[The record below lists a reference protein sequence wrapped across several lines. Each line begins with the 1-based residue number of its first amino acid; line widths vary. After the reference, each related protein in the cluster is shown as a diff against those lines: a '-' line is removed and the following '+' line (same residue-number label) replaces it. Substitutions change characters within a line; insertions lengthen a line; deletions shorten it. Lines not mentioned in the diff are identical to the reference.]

1 MEVHQHTHTP
11 RKKWTH
17 YVWEF
22 LMLFLAVFC
31 GFLAENQREH
41 YVEHKRAKEYAEMMK
56 DDLLKDTA
64 QLGGL
69 IRGKESLL
77 QAQKNWERFWQI
89 SIDKVTWTDIE
100 TRKNPGVDVSPFL
113 WNDATYSQMKS
124 SGNLR
129 LFRDKELIKKI
140 ALYESLI
147 KRFEFWN
154 NWTQELI
161 KSDHYFQSEVNEEVF
176 RKNNP
181 SFDKNKSLKMLG
193 YNFEEWSEASI
204 IGNKLVAFQLGLRED
219 YREVNKIAGEIISLL
234 NKNYHLK

>member
-17 YVWEF
+17 YMWEF

-41 YVEHKRAKEYAEMMK
+41 YVEHKRAKDYAEMMK

-69 IRGKESLL
+69 IRGIENLL
-77 QAQKNWERFWQI
+77 QAQKNKELLWQI
-89 SIDKVTWTDIE
+89 STDKITWADIE
-100 TRKNPGVDVSPFL
+100 ALRNPRVDVTPFF

-140 ALYESLI
+140 ALYESMI
-147 KRFEFWN
+147 KGFEFWN
-154 NWTQELI
+154 
-161 KSDHYFQSEVNEEVF
+161 KS
-176 RKNNP
+176 
-181 SFDKNKSLKMLG
+181 
-193 YNFEEWSEASI
+193 I
-204 IGNKLVAFQLGLRED
+204 
-219 YREVNKIAGEIISLL
+219 
-234 NKNYHLK
+234 

>member
-41 YVEHKRAKEYAEMMK
+41 YVEHKRAKEYAGMMK
-56 DDLLKDTA
+56 EDLLKDTA

-69 IRGKESLL
+69 IRGIESLL
-77 QAQKNWERFWQI
+77 QAQKNKEWLWQMSTEKI
-89 SIDKVTWTDIE
+89 TWADIE
-100 TRKNPGVDVSPFL
+100 ASRNPGVDITPFF

-129 LFRDKELIKKI
+129 LFRDKELIRQI
-140 ALYESLI
+140 ALFESMT
-147 KRFEFWN
+147 KGFEFWN
-154 NWTQELI
+154 KSIQDFL
-161 KSDHYFQSEVNEEVF
+161 KSDYQFRSDVNEKIF
-176 RKNNP
+176 LKNNP
-181 SFDKNKSLKMLG
+181 HIDKNKPLKTLG
-193 YNFEEWSEASI
+193 YNFDSWSEGI
-204 IGNKLVAFQLGLRED
+204 IINKNIIDYQLGLRGD
-219 YREVNKIAGEIISLL
+219 YPHLNKLAEEIISLL

>member
-17 YVWEF
+17 YIWEF

-41 YVEHKRAKEYAEMMK
+41 YVEHKRAKDYAEMMK

-69 IRGKESLL
+69 MRGIENLL
-77 QAQKNWERFWQI
+77 QAQKNKELLWQI
-89 SIDKVTWTDIE
+89 STDKITWADIE
-100 TRKNPGVDVSPFL
+100 ALRNPRVDVTPFF

-140 ALYESLI
+140 ALYESMI
-147 KRFEFWN
+147 KGFEFWN
-154 NWTQELI
+154 KSIQEFL
-161 KSDHYFQSEVNEEVF
+161 KSDYYFRSEVNEETF
-176 RKNNP
+176 LKNNP
-181 SFDKNKSLKMLG
+181 SIDKSKSLKTLG
-193 YNFEEWSEASI
+193 YNFDAWSESNI
-204 IGNKLVAFQLGLRED
+204 IGKNIIGYQLGLRED
-219 YREVNKIAGEIISLL
+219 YPHVNKIAEEIISLL